1 MDSFSGNDFDIKNY
15 NVVNLRINTSMRTNI
30 LDPDTNCVVQLNQS
44 RALTNVV
51 KCDLN
56 YVNIANVFHN
66 VASYNN
72 KFELSIY
79 DINIGPP
86 VTQYTVFVN
95 VGYYNATELAAE
107 VQRVL
112 RAIDTRL
119 QATTIV
125 YDATLKRFITST
137 NVFQYYCDMEGFRGN
152 SNNVGN
158 NFLWLFG
165 ADVKTNIHRIGVGNT
180 TTRDPPNLYG
190 ATTIYICSRKLA
202 TTKSILELMNGVV
215 GNTTSTIANEIMS
228 IGINSAYGVYQTYYN
243 NGSNRGMNT
252 FSAGFI
258 IDEVDLQFRDQWNNI
273 LESDR
278 QLNPIDLNFKVFYI

>member
-1 MDSFSGNDFDIKNY
+1 MESFSGNDYDIKNY
-15 NVVNLRINTSMRTNI
+15 NVVNLRVNTSMRTNI
-30 LDPDTNCVVQLNQS
+30 NDPDTNCVVQLNQS
-44 RALTNVV
+44 RALSNVV

-86 VTQYTVFVN
+86 VSQYTVFVN

-125 YDATLKRFITST
+125 YDTTLKRFTTST
-137 NVFQYYCDMEGFRGN
+137 NAFQYFCDLEPYREN
-152 SNNVGN
+152 SNNIGN
-158 NFLWLFG
+158 NFLFAFG
-165 ADVKTNIHRIGVGNT
+165 ANISSNYRIGVGNT
-180 TTRDPPNLYG
+180 TTPQPPNLYG
-190 ATTIYICSRKLA
+190 ATTVYVCSRKLA
-202 TTKSILELMNGVV
+202 TTKSILELMNGAPENV
-215 GNTTSTIANEIMS
+215 TSAIANEIMS
-228 IGINSAYGVYQTYYN
+228 LGINSAYGVYQTYYN

-252 FSAGFI
+252 FSSGFI

-278 QLNPIDLNFKVFYI
+278 PLNPIDLNFKVFYI

>member
-1 MDSFSGNDFDIKNY
+1 MDSFSGVDADIKNY

-79 DINIGPP
+79 DISIGVP
-86 VTQYTVFVN
+86 VAQYTVFVN

-107 VQRVL
+107 LERVI

-119 QATTIV
+119 QGTTII
-125 YDATLKRFITST
+125 YQTTLKRFITST
-137 NVFQYYCDMEGFRGN
+137 NVFQYFCDIEGFREN
-152 SNNVGN
+152 SNNIGN

-165 ADVKTNIHRIGVGNT
+165 ANISTNVYRIGVSNT
-180 TTRDPPNLYG
+180 ITPQPPNLYG
-190 ATTIYICSRKLA
+190 ATTVYICSRKLA
-202 TTKSILELMNGVV
+202 TTKSILELMDGAP
-215 GNTTSTIANEIMS
+215 GNVSSTIANEIMS

-243 NGSNRGMNT
+243 NGSLRGMNT
-252 FSAGFI
+252 FSSGFI

-278 QLNPIDLNFKVFYI
+278 QLNPIDLNFKVFYV